1 MCQNKN
7 DGNLRW
13 MKCPRESYGI
23 ANSKNEF
30 LDDMNTRDREQKFC
44 CGDLE
49 NRFCCSFAEKLRE
62 VPDFD
67 PSTHLD
73 DTVRYRYTYGHWGF
87 WHYLIILGL
96 SVLVIGVISY
106 IFGCVIFEVRLI
118 LPRV

>member
-1 MCQNKN
+1 M
-7 DGNLRW
+7 
-13 MKCPRESYGI
+13 
-23 ANSKNEF
+23 KNEF

-87 WHYLIILGL
+87 WYYLIVLGL